1 MKARNPY
8 AVRCL
13 MAIFLLAATPSTA
26 QAQQAPTPSATSPGT
41 DKPASVEGSVTNSL
55 TGEPLPRATVSFRA
69 TGVPNPK
76 TYAAM
81 TDPQGKYSI
90 TAMEPGN
97 YLQSALRVGFVS
109 SAAEVTPRN
118 VQLKLGAGDKRTEVN
133 LKLIPTGTITGRVL
147 DPDGE
152 PLEDMEVSAILN
164 PRTVTAT
171 TDEKGVFKIAGLA
184 PGKYRVRAR
193 PQPTQFPAEI
203 RTDGSQEI
211 HYART
216 YYPNAPDEATAA
228 RVEVT
233 AGSET
238 QGIDIHP
245 RRTALLCIRGV
256 VRGIPSGMKGIN
268 VQLLDVGGVYVSNAQ
283 TKADGTF
290 EIWHVDSGKY
300 KLMASRYDGGKMV
313 LQSPKVEVEIA
324 DSSLDNVELRLT
336 SSADLQGRVEYDD
349 DQAKPTDDTQAQSGA
364 STGRAPS
371 AAAAPKPQPRS
382 IYLRSVG
389 TVYTAFKTAQ
399 LAPDGTFQI
408 PEVAPDNY
416 AIWLSWNGAFV
427 KSTLV
432 GQKLSDGP
440 LLDLQNLAEGQ
451 PITIRISSATAELS
465 GVVRDDSGPSAN
477 VRVLLTMDDPNL
489 SFSFQTVS
497 TDANGTYSFKV
508 IMPGKYRVV
517 TVRGDGEVPIT
528 GGRLA
533 EDYREVSEVI
543 EFVPKDKLTRDLKL
557 RVPGSR

>member
-1 MKARNPY
+1 MKSRKTY
-8 AVRCL
+8 AVGCL
-13 MAIFLLAATPSTA
+13 LTISLLAAAPSPA
-26 QAQQAPTPSATSPGT
+26 QQQQAPAPSAASPGS

-55 TGEPLPRATVSFRA
+55 TGEPVPRATVSFRA

-76 TYAAM
+76 TYGAM

-97 YLQSALRVGFVS
+97 YFASTLRVGFVS
-109 SAAEVTPRN
+109 SAAEVTPRT

-133 LKLIPTGTITGRVL
+133 LKLIPMGTITGRVL

-152 PLEDMEVSAILN
+152 PLEDMEVSAILI
-164 PRTVTAT
+164 PRTVTTT

-184 PGKYRVRAR
+184 PGKYRLRAR
-193 PQPTQFPAEI
+193 PQPIQFPAEI

-238 QGIDIHP
+238 QGINIHP

-268 VQLLDVGGVYVSNAQ
+268 VQLLDVSGIYVSSAQ

-290 EIWHVDSGKY
+290 EVWHVDSGKY
-300 KLMASRYDGGKMV
+300 KLMASRYDGGKIV
-313 LQSPKVEVEIA
+313 LQSPKSEVEIA
-324 DSSLDNVELRLT
+324 DSSLDNVELRLMT
-336 SSADLQGRVEYDD
+336 SADLQGRVEYDD
-349 DQAKPTDDTQAQSGA
+349 DQAKPADDRQTQSGA
-364 STGRAPS
+364 SGGRTPS
-371 AAAAPKPQPRS
+371 ATAAPKPQPRS

-389 TVYTAFKTAQ
+389 VYTALKTAQ
-399 LAPDGTFQI
+399 LGPDGTFLFTDV
-408 PEVAPDNY
+408 PPDNY
-416 AIWLSWNGAFV
+416 AIWLAWNGAFV

-440 LLDLQNLAEGQ
+440 MLDLQNLADGQ

-543 EFVPKDKLTRDLKL
+543 EFTPKDKLTRDLKL